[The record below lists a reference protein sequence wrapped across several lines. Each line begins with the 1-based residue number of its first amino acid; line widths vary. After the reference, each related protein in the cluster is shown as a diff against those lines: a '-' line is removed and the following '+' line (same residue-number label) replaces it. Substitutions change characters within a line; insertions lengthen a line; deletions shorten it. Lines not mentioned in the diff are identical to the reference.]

1 MVLKGAVAIGGYIHG
16 RPCFYSSRPPKIAR
30 AYLLPSLLALTSAGR
45 IANPIAIV
53 IKVIGHPSRG
63 SDFIRHAIAFIVID
77 PIGGIKVI
85 WTVVEV
91 IRAVIEVVRTIVKV
105 IGTVFKVISRST
117 KGHGLSNSRAC
128 K

>member
-1 MVLKGAVAIGGYIHG
+1 MN
-16 RPCFYSSRPPKIAR
+16 SSASI
-30 AYLLPSLLALTSAGR
+30 PSLLALAPTRR

-53 IKVIGHPSRG
+53 VKVVGNASRG
-63 SDFIRHAIAFIVID
+63 SYLIRQAIAFVVID

-91 IRAVIEVVRTIVKV
+91 IRTVIEVIRAIVEV
-105 IGTVFKVISRST
+105 IRAVFKVVSRSA
-117 KGHGLSNSRAC
+117 KGHDLCYCRAC

>member
-1 MVLKGAVAIGGYIHG
+1 MESSAAVVEQLSP
-16 RPCFYSSRPPKIAR
+16 RW
-30 AYLLPSLLALTSAGR
+30 R
-45 IANPIAIV
+45 IANPIAVV
-53 IKVIGHPSRG
+53 IKVIGNTSRG
-63 SDFIRHAIAFIVID
+63 SNFIRQTIAFVVID

-105 IGTVFKVISRST
+105 IRAVFKVVSRSA
-117 KGHGLSNSRAC
+117 KGHYLGYSRAC

>member
-30 AYLLPSLLALTSAGR
+30 AYLLPLLLALASTWR

-53 IKVIGHPSRG
+53 IKVISHASRG
-63 SDFIRHAIAFIVID
+63 GYFIRQAIAFIVID
-77 PIGGIKVI
+77 PISGIKVI

-91 IRAVIEVVRTIVKV
+91 IRAVGEVVGTVIKV
-105 IGTVFKVISRST
+105 IGAVLKVVD
-117 KGHGLSNSRAC
+117 
-128 K
+128 

>member
-53 IKVIGHPSRG
+53 IKVIGHASRG
-63 SDFIRHAIAFIVID
+63 SYLIRQAITFVVID

-85 WTVVEV
+85 GAVVEV
-91 IRAVIEVVRTIVKV
+91 IWTVIEVVRTIVKV
-105 IGTVFKVISRST
+105 IGAVLKVVSRSA
-117 KGHGLSNSRAC
+117 KRHGLGYSRAG

>member
-45 IANPIAIV
+45 IANAIAVV
-53 IKVIGHPSRG
+53 IKVISHASRG
-63 SDFIRHAIAFIVID
+63 GYFIRQAIAFIVID
-77 PIGGIKVI
+77 PISGIKVI

-105 IGTVFKVISRST
+105 IRAVFKVVSRSA
-117 KGHGLSNSRAC
+117 KGHGLGYS
-128 K
+128 